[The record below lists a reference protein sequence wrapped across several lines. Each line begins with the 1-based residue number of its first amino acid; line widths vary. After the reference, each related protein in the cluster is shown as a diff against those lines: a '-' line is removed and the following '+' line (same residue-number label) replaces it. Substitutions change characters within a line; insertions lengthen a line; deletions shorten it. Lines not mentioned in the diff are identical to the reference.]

1 MNCVSLVIFLFV
13 EQIKTTYLGKLDAE
27 RAFTQASYHNIKSH
41 FTSIEHIKN
50 KPENQNFNTRVKLRY
65 LPFKLLR

>member
-13 EQIKTTYLGKLDAE
+13 EQIKTTYLWKLDAE
-27 RAFTQASYHNIKSH
+27 RAFTHASYHNIKSH

-50 KPENQNFNTRVKLRY
+50 KPEN
-65 LPFKLLR
+65 